1 MKWTILR
8 CLVISLVLAFVASIA
23 STSVMLALPS
33 GTVVPLDEAEDAQ
46 NAEVMPGEL
55 DGYLLVVPT
64 RTITGMER
72 FTRTFSHSRYWHFQ
86 RQAMFSLFVALF
98 IGTLLAVAWNGR
110 AGQRNNDL

>member
-8 CLVISLVLAFVASIA
+8 CLVISLVLAFVASIV

-33 GTVVPLDEAEDAQ
+33 GTLVPLDEVEDVRAAEAS
-46 NAEVMPGEL
+46 GEL
-55 DGYLLVVPT
+55 DGYLLGVST

-72 FTRTFSHSRYWHFQ
+72 FTRTFSHARYWQFQ
-86 RQAMFSLFVALF
+86 RQAMLGMFITLF
-98 IGTLLAVAWNGR
+98 IGTLLAVAWNSR